1 MTGTPY
7 LRAVERREWS
17 GGEKVYGTAP
27 IRTVRAVS
35 ADFDLAIVGS
45 GFAGSLLAM
54 VARRLGLSVLMIER
68 GRHPRFAIGESSTP
82 LANLWLETLADRYDL
97 PRLRPLSQW
106 GTWQASYP
114 RLGCGLKRG
123 FSYFHHAPG
132 RGWEGRSDRSDQL
145 LVAASPN
152 DFVAD
157 THWYRPDFDA
167 FLVAE
172 AVALGV
178 EYLDET
184 TLESCE
190 FGAAGVGLKLRRG
203 AGSFSGR
210 AGLLVDAS
218 GPRGFLQRT
227 LAIPETPFEDYPR
240 TRALFSHFTDVARWD
255 EVHRGFDHAPFAP
268 DDAALHHTFEGGWM
282 WVLRFNNGI
291 TSAGFAEC
299 VPGASDRNAEC
310 APDRDAA
317 GPDAPQDGLWNAF
330 LERFPSIGAQFCGA
344 TRIRDWSLAEPL
356 AFRTTRC
363 AGPRWVQLPMAAG
376 FVDPLFSTGF
386 VLSLLG
392 IDRLARALERGG
404 SEPDFRAYE
413 ADTLADLDATARLI
427 GGAYRVLGRPEAF
440 EALSML
446 YFAAAS
452 FSETALRLGTPGLA
466 PGFLLRDHPQIGPAF
481 RGLLAE
487 AGRALETEWI
497 DRVARTME
505 PVNIAGLCQPGKGHW
520 YGVETSDLLAG
531 ADKLQSSPE
540 ALREMLRQCG
550 L

>member
-1 MTGTPY
+1 MTRPPY
-7 LRAVERREWS
+7 PRAAERREWS
-17 GGEKVYGTAP
+17 GGEKVYGARP

-54 VARRLGLSVLMIER
+54 IARRLGLSVLMIER

-82 LANLWLETLADRYDL
+82 LANLWLEILADRYDL

-106 GTWQASYP
+106 GTWQAAYP
-114 RLGCGLKRG
+114 GIGCGLKRG
-123 FSYFHHAPG
+123 FSYFHHEPG
-132 RGWEGRSDRSDQL
+132 NPWAGRSDRSDQL

-152 DFVAD
+152 DAVAD

-167 FLVAE
+167 FLVDE
-172 AVALGV
+172 AVGLGV

-190 FGAAGVGLKLRRG
+190 FGAGGVGLAWRR
-203 AGSFSGR
+203 AGRAHAGR
-210 AGLLVDAS
+210 AGFLVDAS

-240 TRALFSHFTDVARWD
+240 TRALFSHFTGVNRWD
-255 EVHRGFDHAPFAP
+255 GIHQAFDHAPFAP

-282 WVLRFNNGI
+282 WVLRFNNGV
-291 TSAGFAEC
+291 TSAGFAER
-299 VPGASDRNAEC
+299 VPADSGRKAARGTT
-310 APDRDAA
+310 APDAH
-317 GPDAPQDGLWNAF
+317 GDGLWNAF
-330 LERFPSIGAQFCGA
+330 LERFPSIEAQFGGA
-344 TRIRDWSLAEPL
+344 TRIRPWSLAEPL

-363 AGPRWVQLPMAAG
+363 AGPRWAQLPMAAG

-392 IDRLARALERGG
+392 IDRLARALEHGG
-404 SEPDFRAYE
+404 TEPDLRNYE

-427 GGAYRVLGRPEAF
+427 SGAYRVLGSPSAF
-440 EALSML
+440 EALTML

-452 FSETALRLGTPGLA
+452 FSETALRLGKPGLA
-466 PGFLLRDHPQIGPAF
+466 PGFLMRDHPTIGPAF

-487 AGRALETEWI
+487 AGRMPEAEWI
-497 DRVARTME
+497 DRVARSIE
-505 PVNIAGLCQPGKGHW
+505 PINVAGLCVPDKRHW
-520 YGVETSDLLAG
+520 YGVETADLLAG
-531 ADKLQSSPE
+531 AGKLKSTPDDIL
-540 ALREMLRQCG
+540 AMLRHCG